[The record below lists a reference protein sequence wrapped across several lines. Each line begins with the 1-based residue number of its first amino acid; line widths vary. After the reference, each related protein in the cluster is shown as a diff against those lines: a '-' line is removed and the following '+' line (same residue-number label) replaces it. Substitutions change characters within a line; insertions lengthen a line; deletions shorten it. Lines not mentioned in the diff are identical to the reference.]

1 MFYLESCDIAFILAF
16 VRCRIFVARIEALA
30 RHFGN
35 DSCHQIDEAS
45 AVYSVDRLVSFQH
58 LISFRRGSAVGKFR
72 ILRSEVL
79 VRDFLSRV
87 GIEQRAVGER
97 FGFDSEDSALGVA
110 EKLHRNGRRRND
122 MPRFGF
128 GKSASRQ
135 RSGPASKGFGRRRL
149 RELQVER
156 IALGFGNDQCVV
168 IHNVIGI

>member
-1 MFYLESCDIAFILAF
+1 M
-16 VRCRIFVARIEALA
+16 A

-45 AVYSVDRLVSFQH
+45 AVYSVDRLVSFQY

-79 VRDFLSRV
+79 VRNFLSRV